1 MVQALLRFMHRELK
15 GVHQAAL
22 FLAVSAAGSVVL
34 ALVRDRLLAS
44 SFGAGP
50 VLDLYFAA
58 FRIPDIVYTISLFF
72 TASTALI
79 PLFLDLQEQGADEAQ
94 RFLDSVFTS
103 FLLFT
108 CIIASFAFF
117 LIPVLIPIIV
127 PGFSAAEQ
135 HTLVTFS
142 RILLLSPLLLGLSNL
157 VSSIIQSHRRFL
169 VYALSPL
176 FYNLGIIV
184 GVVWFYRVMG
194 VFGLA
199 AGVILGALL
208 HLLVQIPTLAK
219 LRYIPRL
226 TAVFSSSL
234 MRRVVTL
241 SFPRALGLSINQI
254 VLLIMTALASAVGAG
269 GIAVFHLAYNLQ
281 SVPLSVIGVSYSVAV
296 FPTLARSF
304 VRREQT
310 EFMNI
315 VALALR
321 HILFWSLFAT
331 VFFIVLRAHI
341 VRVVL
346 GAGAFGWLDT
356 RLTAAAFGL
365 FASSLLAQ
373 GAALLFVRAF
383 YAAGRTRIPIIIN
396 AVTASF
402 ITVVSLALLRLT
414 GDTGG
419 ARLFFGKILRVEDIA
434 SLHLLVLPFA
444 FSLGAFVNALLL
456 YVWFRRTFGVLDHHF
471 TRSVLQALTAALCAG
486 GTAYLTLRLSV
497 SFFDTSRF
505 IGILSHG
512 SLAALAGAVA
522 GVLLLRAL
530 RNRELAEITS
540 ALQKRFWRSSVI
552 APEPEKLP

>member
-1 MVQALLRFMHRELK
+1 MHRELK

-108 CIIASFAFF
+108 CITASFAFF

-331 VFFIVLRAHI
+331 VFFVVLRAHI

-356 RLTAAAFGL
+356 RLTAAAFG
-365 FASSLLAQ
+365 
-373 GAALLFVRAF
+373 
-383 YAAGRTRIPIIIN
+383 
-396 AVTASF
+396 
-402 ITVVSLALLRLT
+402 
-414 GDTGG
+414 
-419 ARLFFGKILRVEDIA
+419 
-434 SLHLLVLPFA
+434 
-444 FSLGAFVNALLL
+444 
-456 YVWFRRTFGVLDHHF
+456 
-471 TRSVLQALTAALCAG
+471 
-486 GTAYLTLRLSV
+486 
-497 SFFDTSRF
+497 
-505 IGILSHG
+505 
-512 SLAALAGAVA
+512 
-522 GVLLLRAL
+522 
-530 RNRELAEITS
+530 
-540 ALQKRFWRSSVI
+540 
-552 APEPEKLP
+552 